1 MYLENPLI
9 NTSIKILLTLGIP
22 FIWWYKTARKKAYF
36 LSWVGLKKVEKN
48 QYFVVSIILAVI
60 FLLLRSTLYVLVY
73 PEASISPESVD
84 RIGFLMILYA
94 FLVHPIFL
102 TGLLEEVGFRGFLGK
117 RLIGKFGFVIG
128 NIMQA
133 AAFGIL
139 HNIFGLYLTFG
150 LTTAIGVFI
159 LNGGFGWIAGYIT
172 EKQAG
177 GSVVPAWI
185 LHSIANMPIAGITF
199 FVSSNTNR
207 IT

>member
-1 MYLENPLI
+1 LENPPLI

-22 FIWWYKTARKKAYF
+22 FIWWYKTARKKDSF
-36 LSWVGLKKVEKN
+36 LSWVGLKKVKKN
-48 QYFVVSIILAVI
+48 QYFIVSIILAVI
-60 FLLLRSTLYVLVY
+60 FLLIRPTLYVLVY
-73 PEASISPESVD
+73 PEASASSESLD
-84 RIGFLMILYA
+84 RIGFLMILYT

-117 RLIGKFGFVIG
+117 RLIGKLGFVVGNIIQAAVFGFC
-128 NIMQA
+128 
-133 AAFGIL
+133 
-139 HNIFGLYLTFG
+139 HNIFKLYLTYG

-185 LHSIANMPIAGITF
+185 LHAIANMPIAGITF
-199 FVSSNTNR
+199 FISSNANR
-207 IT
+207 I